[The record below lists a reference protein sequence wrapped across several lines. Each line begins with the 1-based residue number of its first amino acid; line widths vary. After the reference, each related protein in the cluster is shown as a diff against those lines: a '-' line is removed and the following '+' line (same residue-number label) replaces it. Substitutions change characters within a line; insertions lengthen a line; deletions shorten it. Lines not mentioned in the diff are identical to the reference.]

1 MIKLIVLHSWQG
13 KFLPGSRHWT
23 DGSYVLL
30 LAIADFDCVVS
41 SADRPGHAYVPKMT
55 LSSLFLRL
63 FILVVAG
70 SA

>member
-1 MIKLIVLHSWQG
+1 
-13 KFLPGSRHWT
+13 
-23 DGSYVLL
+23 VLL